1 MTLAFIVTGSLFVD
15 HEYSKLTKFSLK
27 SYVQYLIGYICF
39 YSVFLI
45 SVCILGFIIFKNSR
59 CDTFAIGI
67 YALLLFFIGFIP
79 LIIEGSA
86 ILAIDN
92 LNMEEF

>member
-1 MTLAFIVTGSLFVD
+1 M
-15 HEYSKLTKFSLK
+15 K
-27 SYVQYLIGYICF
+27 YLIVYICF
-39 YSVFLI
+39 YSIFLI
-45 SVCILGFIIFKNSR
+45 AVAILGFIIFRNSR

-86 ILAIDN
+86 ILGIDN
-92 LNMEEF
+92 LNMDEY